1 MVIPHSGQRFQE
13 THLEPTSSEGS
24 APSVSLNFTC
34 SCLCLY
40 SALGTHRATGQENR
54 KLMSCRLLV
63 NGTFSRWL
71 VQWDISFLPCLPPSW
86 VLSIQFHQG
95 ATIHDEWVMKMLST
109 FLWPLCL
116 FPNLEFLV
124 RSESVSA
131 WPLLSLCFQ
140 VSTSHHS
147 THLSITVKFVL
158 DILKDITQIVPS
170 LI

>member
-1 MVIPHSGQRFQE
+1 MHWVH
-13 THLEPTSSEGS
+13 TEPQDRRIGNEWVADSSWKVPFHVGKSSETF
-24 APSVSLNFTC
+24 PSCPV
-34 SCLCLY
+34 
-40 SALGTHRATGQENR
+40 
-54 KLMSCRLLV
+54 
-63 NGTFSRWL
+63 
-71 VQWDISFLPCLPPSW
+71 LPPSW

-147 THLSITVKFVL
+147 TYLSITVKFVL

-170 LI
+170 LIYPLEHELDHTGRHLGKTIGSWLMLYILNSPGI